1 MRGLV
6 GVGLLAL
13 LLPAA
18 TPFEGAP
25 KPTTIVRSFRAEV
38 RIGQTIQR
46 IAWKTPESLA
56 VSSRGPIPPFGSEV
70 AVERGGVRVLSA
82 PPGSRRSDLV
92 LVERRLFAARPDG
105 YSLIQDTLQGPTDF
119 VLEQARAGKLRL
131 RLTRSGRRLA
141 LRAKVRL
148 YPNDCAALRG
158 GSAEIWLDRATLLPL
173 RLRVRR
179 GRVRS
184 DSRTVL
190 TAVNVPLGARAF
202 RFPRSSRRREVVD
215 YAFVRTSPRR
225 AAGPLSYRPL
235 LPRTLPPGFRL
246 AVAGWA
252 RRSGRTGPEGSN
264 PVNRDLFGAVYR
276 RGFERIDV
284 TQRLAGGRGWLSDP
298 FGAECQFQ
306 FGERVRVGGV
316 PARFGTGPETTPH
329 LYWRR
334 GRLLFT
340 VSGPFPKADLIAIA
354 ESLAPAGS

>member
-1 MRGLV
+1 M
-6 GVGLLAL
+6 

-25 KPTTIVRSFRAEV
+25 SPTTIARSFRAEV
-38 RIGQTIQR
+38 RVGQTIQTV
-46 IAWKTPESLA
+46 AWKAPESLA
-56 VSSRGPIPPFGSEV
+56 VRSRGPMAPFGSEIV
-70 AVERGGVRVLSA
+70 VERGGVRVLLA

-92 LVERRLFAARPDG
+92 IVERRLFAARPDG
-105 YSLIQDTLQGPTDF
+105 YSLIQDMLQGPTDF
-119 VLEQARAGKLRL
+119 VLEQARAGKLKL

-158 GSAEIWLDRATLLPL
+158 GTAELWLDRATLLPL

-179 GRVRS
+179 GSFRS
-184 DSRTVL
+184 DSRTIL
-190 TAVNVPLGARAF
+190 RGVNVPLTPRAF
-202 RFPRSSRRREVVD
+202 RPPRSNRQREVVD
-215 YAFVRTSPRR
+215 YGFVRTSPRR
-225 AAGPLSYRPL
+225 AARPLSYRPL
-235 LPRTLPPGFRL
+235 LPRALPPGFRL

-252 RRSGRTGPEGSN
+252 RRSGPTGPEGSN
-264 PVNRDLFGAVYR
+264 PINRELFGAVYR

-306 FGERVRVGGV
+306 FEERARVGGV

-334 GRLLFT
+334 GRLLYT
-340 VSGPFPKADLIAIA
+340 VSGPFPKADLVAIA
-354 ESLAPAGS
+354 ESLAPGGS